1 MADFSLTGW
10 IVGIVDSILR
20 FIGDLWMPVWIW
32 VLQQPAD
39 ALIVLIGNLVLF
51 ALGILL
57 TKIRHKRD
65 GKFYEKYSQI
75 MDAVPFGIFWPCM
88 IMRIFYPLI
97 LVWFGTL
104 AVNGGSV
111 LSGGILGNATFSFS
125 FYNYPDWIGYA
136 QLIGAAVVLQFLLSS
151 AVSILRFKPLSLLQF
166 WVTTVDY
173 LLIGRIIGRLYDI
186 IARALGNG
194 ILGAL
199 FSIFGIFL
207 NLALP
212 VIFCLAAFLPVYCA
226 IAAILSPIAALVKG
240 FRVSIEMKD
249 GKVYTGNMLLLVMDM
264 LCP

>member
-1 MADFSLTGW
+1 MDNFSLTGW
-10 IVGIVDSILR
+10 IVGIVDSVLR
-20 FIGDLWMPVWIW
+20 FIGDLWMPIWAWI
-32 VLQQPAD
+32 LQQPAD

-88 IMRIFYPLI
+88 IMRILYPLI
-97 LVWFGTL
+97 VTWFGAMAL
-104 AVNGGSV
+104 MGGAV
-111 LSGGILGNATFSFS
+111 LSDGILSDATFS

-136 QLIGAAVVLQFLLSS
+136 QVIGAAVVLQFLLSS

-173 LLIGRIIGRLYDI
+173 LLLGRIIGRLYVI
-186 IARALGNG
+186 IAGVLGNG
-194 ILGAL
+194 LLGVL
-199 FSIFGIFL
+199 FSLFGIFL
-207 NLALP
+207 NFLIP
-212 VIFCLAAFLPVYCA
+212 IIFCLAAFLPVYCA